1 MKWMEFIKIQTA
13 SSDIATKMPTL
24 IGQFKECPGLQE
36 IKVFHHASIDDCSL
50 SLCWNTDSPEPQGSS
65 VGFVLCNT
73 LKQYGLVDHAV
84 WIEKETIEEKAS

>member
-13 SSDIATKMPTL
+13 SSDVAAKILTL
-24 IGQFKECPGLQE
+24 IEPYKACQDLLE
-36 IKVFHHASIDDCSL
+36 IKVFRHASVDDCSL
-50 SLCWNTDSPEPQGSS
+50 CLCWNTDAPELRGSD
-65 VGFVLCNT
+65 VGFMICNT

>member
-13 SSDIATKMPTL
+13 SQDVAAKMLTL
-24 IGQFKECPGLQE
+24 IEQCKECHGLQE
-36 IKVFHHASIDDCSL
+36 IKVFHHASVDDCSL
-50 SLCWNTDSPEPQGSS
+50 CLCWNTDSPEPRGSS
-65 VGFVLCNT
+65 VGLMLYNT

>member
-13 SSDIATKMPTL
+13 SSNVAAKMLTL
-24 IGQFKECPGLQE
+24 IEQFKGCQGLLE
-36 IKVFHHASIDDCSL
+36 AKVFHHASVDDCSL
-50 SLCWNTDSPEPQGSS
+50 CLRWNTSSPEPQGSS

-73 LKQYGLVDHAV
+73 LKRYGLVDHAV

>member
-13 SSDIATKMPTL
+13 SSNVSAKMLTL
-24 IGQFKECPGLQE
+24 IEPFKECQGLLE
-36 IKVFHHASIDDCSL
+36 AKVFRHASVDDCSL
-50 SLCWNTDSPEPQGSS
+50 CLRWNTDSPEPRGSS
-65 VGFVLCNT
+65 IGFMLCNA